1 MASTVNFSGV
11 GSGIDFG
18 IIRDAIIAQRSA
30 PITQLQTKVSSYS
43 SRIGAFKQMNTLLAS
58 LTSASELLTDRD
70 LGNGR
75 NGVTGDSSVVTTSA
89 SSAASLGSFDLS
101 VTKVASALAQSS
113 RAFGSPSATVL
124 VSPAASATF
133 ELRKGGAATGTAIT
147 IDSTN
152 NTLSGLR
159 DAINAA
165 DAGVT
170 ATIVDVTGDGTQQKL
185 VLSSK
190 ETGAAGRV
198 ELAETTAT
206 GTLADLNVNS
216 LNPADSD
223 FSKLDA
229 QFSVN
234 GLSMTRSTNTISDAV
249 TGVTINLKKAGSTS
263 VTVTQSTDIENKLR
277 GFVNAYNAVQDF
289 VAANYNKDATGRPTG
304 ILAGDATLRNIQ
316 QQLRGA
322 YGAISADNGGSLES
336 LSDIGIT
343 ASDDGHLSLDSAVFN
358 SKLQTNADD
367 VRALLYGATES
378 QSGIFQSVHSITSG
392 MSDSTTGSIQT
403 AISGYESS
411 VKSMN
416 SSISSKLESIARL
429 RESLIRQ
436 YSAVDAAIGQIN
448 SQGTALTSIITSLQN
463 AAGSNR

>member
-18 IIRDAIIAQRSA
+18 VIRDAIIAQRSV
-30 PITQLQTKVSSYS
+30 PITRMQSKVSNYG
-43 SRIGAFKQMNTLLAS
+43 SRIGAFKQLNTLLAS

-75 NGVTGDSSVVTTSA
+75 NGVTGDSSVVTASA
-89 SSAASLGSFDLS
+89 SSAAALGSFDLS
-101 VTKVASALAQSS
+101 VTRIASALAQSS
-113 RAFGSPSATVL
+113 RAYGSSSAPVL
-124 VSPAASATF
+124 VSPAVSATF

-165 DAGVT
+165 GAGVT

-185 VLSSK
+185 VLSSQ

-198 ELAETTAT
+198 ELVETTAT
-206 GTLADLNVNS
+206 GTLADLNINS

-223 FSKLDA
+223 FTKLDA
-229 QFSVN
+229 QFSVG
-234 GLSMTRSTNTISDAV
+234 GLSMTRSSNTISDAV

-304 ILAGDATLRNIQ
+304 ILAGDATLRNVQ

-343 ASDDGHLSLDSAVFN
+343 ASDDDGHLALDSAVFN
-358 SKLQTNADD
+358 SKLQTNAGD

-378 QSGIFQSVHSITSG
+378 QSGIFQSVHSLTSG

-436 YSAVDAAIGQIN
+436 FSTVDAAIGQIN

-463 AAGSNR
+463 ASNK